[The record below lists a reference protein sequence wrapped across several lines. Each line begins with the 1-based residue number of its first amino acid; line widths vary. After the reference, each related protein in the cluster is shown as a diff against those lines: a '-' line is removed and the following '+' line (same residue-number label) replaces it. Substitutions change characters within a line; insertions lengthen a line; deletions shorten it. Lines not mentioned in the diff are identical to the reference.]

1 MIMDGRKSGF
11 TLIETLIVVAIIG
24 ILASMAYPSYQSYR
38 VQANRGA
45 AQQFLMD
52 VASLQHQYFLS
63 NNGSSYASES
73 QIFGGTGNGCN
84 SAGGLISAPNR
95 VCDFYEVKNIL
106 GDGSD
111 TFIVRAIPIA
121 GKMQNEDGTLE
132 VHHDGEK
139 VGTWE

>member
-1 MIMDGRKSGF
+1 MGGRKSGL
-11 TLIETLIVVAIIG
+11 TLIATLVVVAIIS
-24 ILASMAYPSYQSYR
+24 ILASMAYPRYQSYM

-52 VASLQHQYFLS
+52 TASLQHQYFLS

-84 SAGGLISAPNR
+84 SAGGLISAPSR
-95 VCDFYEVKNIL
+95 VCDFYAVRNIL
-106 GDGSD
+106 GGAND
-111 TFIVRAIPIA
+111 TFIVRAIPRA
-121 GKMQNEDGTLE
+121 GKMQDEDGNLE

>member
-1 MIMDGRKSGF
+1 MDGRKSGF

-24 ILASMAYPSYQSYR
+24 ILASMAYPSYQSYM

-84 SAGGLISAPNR
+84 NACGLISAPSR
-95 VCDFYEVKNIL
+95 VCDFYSVRNIL
-106 GDGSD
+106 GGGSD
-111 TFIVRAIPIA
+111 TFVVRAIPRVT
-121 GKMQNEDGTLE
+121 KMQSGDGNLE

>member
-1 MIMDGRKSGF
+1 MTIRRWCFGF
-11 TLIETLIVVAIIG
+11 TLIELMVCVAIMA
-24 ILASMAYPSYQSYR
+24 LLVSLAYPSYQQY
-38 VQANRGA
+38 VIKANRAA

-52 VASLQHQYFLS
+52 AASVQHQYLLA
-63 NNGSSYASES
+63 NNGEGYASETVLY
-73 QIFGGTGNGCN
+73 GATGNGCN